1 LANTKKTFREFL
13 AFSSVNCDLLTECI
27 ERVCKIS
34 DRWFEYT
41 TELLRFKKILE
52 ADSDKPVV
60 NKDQKLSSKAILD
73 LNHENIENFKAIEL
87 LEGKEDRSIK
97 MASIVKIRN
106 NIYYTIVGCFK
117 SSFSIEFL
125 LQNCNLLQR
134 LVGDLQRDSLNDYIF

>member
-1 LANTKKTFREFL
+1 M
-13 AFSSVNCDLLTECI
+13 
-27 ERVCKIS
+27 CKIS
-34 DRWFEYT
+34 DRWYEYT

-60 NKDQKLSSKAILD
+60 NKEQKLSSKAILD

-117 SSFSIEFL
+117 SSFSI
-125 LQNCNLLQR
+125 
-134 LVGDLQRDSLNDYIF
+134 